1 MNNIFNNSEI
11 LLNILDKS
19 GSLRYITSDMKSLKC
34 TSRMNYNNINNTLKL
49 YLHNYNKSMYKVFG
63 NKYLLLNIFDYMY
76 EKTYSETKTLIK
88 KNIFTPFNKSS
99 VKFKNSSKIFNILSR
114 KAFCYI
120 ININKDIFKSKDWYL
135 NYSSTE
141 IILDYYLDEYIE
153 IKKYPKFILYDLCK
167 YCLFNIVENNS
178 SYCKIHQSF
187 YVKNRGDGYTYYRT
201 CEVCNDNLIKSNSD
215 KYNKYTYCSTK
226 CSMKAKRNR
235 KLKMP
240 PDFMVEPILSIDDI
254 NKYFSNMKI

>member
-34 TSRMNYNNINNTLKL
+34 TSRMNYKNIDNTLKL

-99 VKFKNSSKIFNILSR
+99 VKFKNSSKIFNILSNPISL
-114 KAFCYI
+114 I
-120 ININKDIFKSKDWYL
+120 ISITSSLTENKPNLPLFSLNLLVKESKTL
-135 NYSSTE
+135 NPA
-141 IILDYYLDEYIE
+141 L
-153 IKKYPKFILYDLCK
+153 
-167 YCLFNIVENNS
+167 
-178 SYCKIHQSF
+178 
-187 YVKNRGDGYTYYRT
+187 
-201 CEVCNDNLIKSNSD
+201 
-215 KYNKYTYCSTK
+215 
-226 CSMKAKRNR
+226 
-235 KLKMP
+235 LK
-240 PDFMVEPILSIDDI
+240 
-254 NKYFSNMKI
+254 